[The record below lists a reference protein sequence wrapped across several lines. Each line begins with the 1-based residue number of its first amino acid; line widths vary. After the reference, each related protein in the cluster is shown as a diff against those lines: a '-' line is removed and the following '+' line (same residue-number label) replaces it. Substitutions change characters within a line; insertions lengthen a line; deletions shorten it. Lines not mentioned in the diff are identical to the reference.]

1 VRGERGQLSANFI
14 ERNELLATLGD
25 SIDKLIPSHRAAF
38 EDVKLREQ
46 AGWGPPPFEISRSAD
61 ERKSRWVDGTPER
74 SFYICAL
81 RKLFP
86 GALFVHLVRD
96 AADVVRWLL
105 NFRPYGQ
112 RLVANEQA
120 AYEYWLRRA
129 NVCLEAEQA
138 YGPEV
143 VARFKYSD
151 LVAHP
156 ESLMRSILDFVG
168 EPFSPQCLEP
178 LARRINSSNVAPD
191 FDATDPST
199 DQSTV
204 TRVQSL
210 SDFLQ
215 NSPQQNQPSPELAA
229 KLEAEFNHRVGSH
242 IRQNCKANP
251 AFHRIAKSAL
261 QPIIPSPLRK
271 SCPTPTLPK

>member
-1 VRGERGQLSANFI
+1 M
-14 ERNELLATLGD
+14 
-25 SIDKLIPSHRAAF
+25 
-38 EDVKLREQ
+38 
-46 AGWGPPPFEISRSAD
+46 
-61 ERKSRWVDGTPER
+61 PEY

-86 GALFVHLVRD
+86 AARFVQLVRD
-96 AADVVRWLL
+96 AADVVRSLL

-129 NVCLEAEQA
+129 NACFEAEQA
-138 YGPEV
+138 YGPE
-143 VARFKYSD
+143 AMRRFKYSD
-151 LVAHP
+151 LVTHP

-178 LARRINSSNVAPD
+178 LAQRINSSNVAPD

-204 TRVQSL
+204 TRAESL

-229 KLEAEFNHRVGSH
+229 KLEAEF
-242 IRQNCKANP
+242 
-251 AFHRIAKSAL
+251 
-261 QPIIPSPLRK
+261 
-271 SCPTPTLPK
+271 